1 MKKQFEQILSDLV
14 DELDLDWWDVV
25 EDYWDKVENR
35 VVTELGIMAL
45 ESDEFDEWMNE
56 VFDDI

>member
-1 MKKQFEQILSDLV
+1 MKKQFEQILTDLV
-14 DELDLDWWDVV
+14 DELDLDWWDVA
-25 EDYWDKVENR
+25 EEHWDKVEDR
-35 VVTELGIMAL
+35 VAAELGVMAL